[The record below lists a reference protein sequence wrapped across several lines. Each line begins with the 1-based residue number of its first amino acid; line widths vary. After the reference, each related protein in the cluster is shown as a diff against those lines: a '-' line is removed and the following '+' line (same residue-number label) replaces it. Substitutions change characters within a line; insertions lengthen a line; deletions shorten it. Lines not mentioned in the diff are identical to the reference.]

1 MINYYTY
8 SLRINHKSKSSNINK
23 KDYKTDSKNESSDE
37 IIDNITKEIADLNDD
52 NAIMNVK

>member
-8 SLRINHKSKSSNINK
+8 SLRINHKSKSSDTDK
-23 KDYKTDSKNESSDE
+23 KDYKTDNKNESSDK
-37 IIDNITKEIADLNDD
+37 IIDNIMKEIADLNDD

>member
-8 SLRINHKSKSSNINK
+8 SFRINHESKSSNIDE
-23 KDYKTDSKNESSDE
+23 KDYETDNKNESNNK
-37 IIDNITKEIADLNDD
+37 IIDNITKKIVNFNND

>member
-8 SLRINHKSKSSNINK
+8 SFRINHKSKSSN
-23 KDYKTDSKNESSDE
+23 TDEKNYETDNKNENSDE
-37 IIDNITKEIADLNDD
+37 IINNIMKKIANFNDN

>member
-8 SLRINHKSKSSNINK
+8 SLKINHESKSNDTDE
-23 KDYKTDSKNESSDE
+23 KDYKTDNENESNDK
-37 IIDNITKEIADLNDD
+37 IIDNITKKIVDFNND

>member
-23 KDYKTDSKNESSDE
+23 KNYKTDSKNENSNE
-37 IIDNITKEIADLNDD
+37 IINNIIKKIVNLNDD
-52 NAIMNVK
+52 NAIMNAE

>member
-8 SLRINHKSKSSNINK
+8 SFRINHESKSSNINK
-23 KDYKTDSKNESSDE
+23 KNYKTDSENKNSDE
-37 IIDNITKEIADLNDD
+37 IIDNITKKIVNFNDD

>member
-8 SLRINHKSKSSNINK
+8 SLRINHESKSSDTDK
-23 KDYKTDSKNESSDE
+23 KDYETDNENESSDK
-37 IIDNITKEIADLNDD
+37 IIDNIIKKIVNFNDD